1 MYACLQYSICGF
13 VVIHIFKLSNFY
25 IFSLLNH
32 APLLDV
38 KIVDHSRRRQLA
50 ASPSKPSKLPQKR
63 NPQWKEF
70 YMPWETESK
79 GKGKGTPYKE
89 DTGTPYKGTPYKEDT
104 GTPYKG
110 TPYRED
116 TGPTANIG
124 AKGITLIKKR
134 ASQGKWTPQG
144 QAVKGHPYKPVVKA
158 SNGKSNG
165 KSNDKGAASYSG
177 IVIPKRVQG
186 MKTLNLNG
194 AKGGNNRKEKGGL
207 TRTNISPKKIMTD
220 KQKVYAFQVLNK
232 ALFCECVL
240 WVGSLCIFLVA

>member
-89 DTGTPYKGTPYKEDT
+89 DTGTPYKGTPY
-104 GTPYKG
+104 
-110 TPYRED
+110 RED

-165 KSNDKGAASYSG
+165 DNNSNNAAWLVRSG
-177 IVIPKRVQG
+177 VC
-186 MKTLNLNG
+186 
-194 AKGGNNRKEKGGL
+194 
-207 TRTNISPKKIMTD
+207 
-220 KQKVYAFQVLNK
+220 AFHRSWRNQPAV
-232 ALFCECVL
+232 V
-240 WVGSLCIFLVA
+240 VSM